1 MPHISLAFIKLHDG
15 LAASSEVS
23 VSPKIQPWLLSPTSP
38 HSRRVNPGP
47 AQGQLLRTATPGSEA
62 TLLGRVGCTPRAKS
76 EEVCGHPRRG
86 PGGGVT
92 QNECL
97 VPIPACQSPHALQ
110 LILKAGYRARL
121 VRPGLLGRNVNPQH
135 VEQPLRAPVTSLTG
149 LGWQLDMCGRLAG
162 FQSLLSRSHAG
173 SFLWVAKGLGESF
186 YRNVGRVLC
195 ICFLPHPSL

>member
-1 MPHISLAFIKLHDG
+1 MWLQRFSGQRAIPGLWSPLSYGAAFLPT
-15 LAASSEVS
+15 V
-23 VSPKIQPWLLSPTSP
+23 QP
-38 HSRRVNPGP
+38 
-47 AQGQLLRTATPGSEA
+47 
-62 TLLGRVGCTPRAKS
+62 
-76 EEVCGHPRRG
+76 
-86 PGGGVT
+86 
-92 QNECL
+92 
-97 VPIPACQSPHALQ
+97 
-110 LILKAGYRARL
+110 RARL

-195 ICFLPHPSL
+195 ICLLPHPSL